1 MEKREHH
8 ILINTCFGHFMSHF
22 NMLVFPAIVL
32 PLTKRLDMAMAD
44 VLGLSFWM
52 YLLFGC
58 TALPWGMIADRW
70 GGKALMR
77 VYYAGAGISG
87 LAAALWIDSAA
98 GLTITLAAL
107 GLFSGIYHPTGLGL
121 ISKQIKRVSV
131 GMGINGMF
139 GNLGLATA
147 PLLTG
152 VVNWFWGPKL
162 AYLLL
167 GSMNLF
173 GLLLMAIFPISASG
187 SSAETEKKE
196 TNGLLGAFVVLL
208 MAMML
213 GGIAYRAAT
222 VILPAYFEL
231 KNQVFVM
238 WLSGL
243 VQGDLSQNLVATTV
257 TSLIFVIGM
266 LGQYTGGRFAE
277 RFDPRFGYLIF
288 FGITA
293 LPGLLMAFSGN
304 WILIGLALIYFF
316 FLLGMQP
323 IENTLVAKYTPR
335 RFHHSAFGTKFV
347 LTFGVGALAVKIV
360 AAIETGF
367 YIEAV
372 FIFIGAISVLA
383 IGVIVA
389 LIFKTQSWQESQ
401 PAVCTKH
408 VRKVMDNI

>member
-1 MEKREHH
+1 MEKREHN

-32 PLTKRLDMAMAD
+32 PLTKHLNMEMAG
-44 VLGLSFWM
+44 VLGISFWM

-58 TALPWGMIADRW
+58 TALPWGMIADRR
-70 GGKALMR
+70 GGRILMR
-77 VYYAGAGISG
+77 VYYTGAGLSG
-87 LAAALWIDSAA
+87 LAAALWIDSVL
-98 GLTITLAAL
+98 GLTIALAAL
-107 GLFSGIYHPTGLGL
+107 GFFSGIYHPTGLGL
-121 ISKQIKRVSV
+121 ISKEIRRVSV

-152 VVNWFWGPKL
+152 VINWFWGPKL
-162 AYLLL
+162 AYLFL

-173 GLLLMAIFPISASG
+173 GLLLMAIFPISVTGHSRE
-187 SSAETEKKE
+187 AEKEK

-208 MAMML
+208 AAMML
-213 GGIAYRAAT
+213 RGLAYRAAT
-222 VILPAYFEL
+222 VILPTYFEL
-231 KNQVFVM
+231 KNQAFVM

-243 VQGDLSQNLVATTV
+243 VQGELTQNLVATSV

-293 LPGLLMAFSGN
+293 LPGVLMAFYGN
-304 WILIGLALIYFF
+304 WILIGLALLYFF

-360 AAIETGF
+360 AAIETSY

-383 IGVIVA
+383 IGIILA
-389 LIFKTQSWQESQ
+389 LIFKTQTHQEDQ
-401 PAVCTKH
+401 PV
-408 VRKVMDNI
+408 VSRKYIEKVT

>member
-32 PLTKRLDMAMAD
+32 PLTKRLDMEMAG
-44 VLGLSFWM
+44 VLGISFWM

-70 GGKALMR
+70 GGKILLR
-77 VYYAGAGISG
+77 VYYTGAGLSG
-87 LAAALWIDSAA
+87 LVAALWIDSAT
-98 GLTITLAAL
+98 GLTLALAAL

-121 ISKQIKRVSV
+121 ISKEIKRASV
-131 GMGINGMF
+131 GMGFNGMF

-152 VVNWFWGPKL
+152 VINWFWGPKP
-162 AYLLL
+162 AYLFL
-167 GSMNLF
+167 GSLNLF
-173 GLLLMAIFPISASG
+173 GLLLMTVFPISASG
-187 SSAETEKKE
+187 PSGSAEKGE

-208 MAMML
+208 AAMML
-213 GGIAYRAAT
+213 GGLAYRAAT
-222 VILPAYFEL
+222 VILPTYFEL
-231 KNQVFVM
+231 KNHVIVM
-238 WLSGL
+238 WLSA
-243 VQGDLSQNLVATTV
+243 VIQGELSQNLVATSV

-277 RFDPRFGYLIF
+277 RFDPRIGYLIF

-293 LPGLLMAFSGN
+293 LPGVLMAFSGN
-304 WILIGLALIYFF
+304 WILIGLALLYFF

-323 IENTLVAKYTPR
+323 IENTLVARFTPR

-347 LTFGVGALAVKIV
+347 LTFGVGALAVKIA
-360 AAIETGF
+360 AAIESS
-367 YIEAV
+367 YRIEAV
-372 FIFIGAISVLA
+372 FFFIGTISVLA
-383 IGVIVA
+383 IGVILV
-389 LIFKTQSWQESQ
+389 LIFKTQSCAQKPPVVS
-401 PAVCTKH
+401 PRH
-408 VRKVMDNI
+408 VRKVTENI

>member
-1 MEKREHH
+1 
-8 ILINTCFGHFMSHF
+8 
-22 NMLVFPAIVL
+22 MLVFPAIVL
-32 PLTKRLDMAMAD
+32 PLTKRLDMEMAA
-44 VLGLSFWM
+44 VLGISFWM

-70 GGKALMR
+70 GGKILMR
-77 VYYAGAGISG
+77 IYYAGAGLSG
-87 LAAALWIDSAA
+87 LAAAFSIDSVL
-98 GLTITLAAL
+98 GLTTSLAAL

-121 ISKQIKRVSV
+121 VSKEINRVSV
-131 GMGINGMF
+131 GLGINGMF

-152 VVNWFWGPKL
+152 VINWFWGPKL
-162 AYLLL
+162 AYLFL
-167 GSMNLF
+167 GSMNLC
-173 GLLLMAIFPISASG
+173 GLLLMVIFPISVSG
-187 SSAETEKKE
+187 HSSQSEKEE

-208 MAMML
+208 AAMML
-213 GGIAYRAAT
+213 GGLAYRAAT
-222 VILPAYFEL
+222 VILPAYCEL
-231 KNQVFVM
+231 KNQALVM

-243 VQGDLSQNLVATTV
+243 VQGELSQNLVATTV

-293 LPGLLMAFSGN
+293 LPGVLMAFSGN
-304 WILIGLALIYFF
+304 WSLIGMTVLYFF

-323 IENTLVAKYTPR
+323 IENTLVARYTPR
-335 RFHHSAFGTKFV
+335 RLHHSAFGTKFV

-360 AAIETGF
+360 AAIETRF

-383 IGVIVA
+383 IGVILV
-389 LIFKTQSWQESQ
+389 LIFKTQTRQEDQ
-401 PAVCTKH
+401 PVVSRELVQKPTE
-408 VRKVMDNI
+408 NIS

>member
-1 MEKREHH
+1 LEKREHH

-32 PLTKRLDMAMAD
+32 PLTGRLNMEMAA
-44 VLGLSFWM
+44 VLGISFWM

-58 TALPWGMIADRW
+58 TALPWGVIADRW
-70 GGKALMR
+70 GGKTLMR
-77 VYYAGAGISG
+77 IYYAGAGLSG
-87 LAAALWIDSAA
+87 LVAALWIDSAA
-98 GLTITLAAL
+98 GLTIALAAL

-121 ISKQIKRVSV
+121 ISKEINRVSV

-162 AYLLL
+162 AYLFL
-167 GSMNLF
+167 GSLNLF
-173 GLLLMAIFPISASG
+173 GLLLLAIFPIYTTEHTG
-187 SSAETEKKE
+187 ETEKKE

-208 MAMML
+208 AAMML
-213 GGIAYRAAT
+213 GGLAYRAAT

-231 KNQVFVM
+231 KNQTFVM

-257 TSLIFVIGM
+257 TSLIFIIGM
-266 LGQYTGGRFAE
+266 LGQYSGGRLAE

-293 LPGLLMAFSGN
+293 LPAMLMAFSGN
-304 WILIGLALIYFF
+304 WILIGLALLYFF

-383 IGVIVA
+383 IGVILA
-389 LIFKTQSWQESQ
+389 LIFKTQYRKESR
-401 PAVCTKH
+401 PAVSRDYAGKT
-408 VRKVMDNI
+408 I

>member
-1 MEKREHH
+1 
-8 ILINTCFGHFMSHF
+8 
-22 NMLVFPAIVL
+22 MLVFPAIVL
-32 PLTKRLDMAMAD
+32 PLTKRLDMEMAG
-44 VLGLSFWM
+44 VLGISFWM

-70 GGKALMR
+70 GGKVLLR
-77 VYYAGAGISG
+77 VYYAGAGLSG
-87 LAAALWIDSAA
+87 LAAALWIDSVA
-98 GLTITLAAL
+98 GLTMALAAL

-121 ISKQIKRVSV
+121 ISKEIKRVSV

-152 VVNWFWGPKL
+152 VINWFWGPNL
-162 AYLLL
+162 AYLFL
-167 GSMNLF
+167 GSMNLL
-173 GLLLMAIFPISASG
+173 GLLLMVTFPISASG
-187 SSAETEKKE
+187 YSAAAEKKE

-208 MAMML
+208 AAMML
-213 GGIAYRAAT
+213 GGLAYRAAT

-231 KNQVFVM
+231 KNQAFVM

-243 VQGDLSQNLVATTV
+243 IQGELSQNLVATSV

-277 RFDPRFGYLIF
+277 RFDPRVGYLIF

-293 LPGLLMAFSGN
+293 LPGVLMAFSAN
-304 WILIGLALIYFF
+304 WMLIGLALLYFF

-323 IENTLVAKYTPR
+323 IENTLVARFTPR

-347 LTFGVGALAVKIV
+347 LTFGVGALAVKI
-360 AAIETGF
+360 AAGIESSF

-372 FIFIGAISVLA
+372 FFFIGAVSLLA
-383 IGVIVA
+383 IGVILA
-389 LIFKTQSWQESQ
+389 LIFKTQSREVGQ
-401 PAVCTKH
+401 PVLSHKY
-408 VRKVMDNI
+408 VPKVPGDI

>member
-1 MEKREHH
+1 MGWPRG
-8 ILINTCFGHFMSHF
+8 C
-22 NMLVFPAIVL
+22 
-32 PLTKRLDMAMAD
+32 
-44 VLGLSFWM
+44 LGLSFWM

-70 GGKALMR
+70 GGKILMR
-77 VYYAGAGISG
+77 IYYAGAGLSG
-87 LAAALWIDSAA
+87 LAAAMWIDSAV

-121 ISKQIKRVSV
+121 ISKEIKRVSL

-152 VVNWFWGPKL
+152 VINWFWGPKL
-162 AYLLL
+162 AYLFL
-167 GSMNLF
+167 GCMNLS
-173 GLLLMAIFPISASG
+173 GLLLLVLFPISTVAH
-187 SSAETEKKE
+187 SSETEKKE

-208 MAMML
+208 AAMML
-213 GGIAYRAAT
+213 GGLAYRAAT

-231 KNQVFVM
+231 KNQAFVM

-243 VQGDLSQNLVATTV
+243 IQGDLSQNLVATTV
-257 TSLIFVIGM
+257 TSLIFIIGM

-293 LPGLLMAFSGN
+293 LPGVLMAFSGN
-304 WILIGLALIYFF
+304 WILIGLALLYFF

-347 LTFGVGALAVKIV
+347 LTFGVGALAVKVV

-372 FIFIGAISVLA
+372 FFFIGAISALA
-383 IGVIVA
+383 IGVILA
-389 LIFKTQSWQESQ
+389 LIFKTQSLQENRPVVSQ
-401 PAVCTKH
+401 KYVPNVPG
-408 VRKVMDNI
+408 DI

>member
-1 MEKREHH
+1 
-8 ILINTCFGHFMSHF
+8 MSHF

-32 PLTKRLDMAMAD
+32 PLTKRLDMEMAG
-44 VLGLSFWM
+44 VLSISFWM

-70 GGKALMR
+70 GGKTLMR
-77 VYYAGAGISG
+77 IYYAGAGLSG
-87 LAAALWIDSAA
+87 LAAAMWIDSTM
-98 GLTITLAAL
+98 GLTIALAAL

-121 ISKQIKRVSV
+121 ISKEINRVSV

-162 AYLLL
+162 AYLFL
-167 GSMNLF
+167 GSLNIF
-173 GLLLMAIFPISASG
+173 GLLLLAIFPIYTSEHSG
-187 SSAETEKKE
+187 VTEKKE
-196 TNGLLGAFVVLL
+196 SNGLLWAFVVLL
-208 MAMML
+208 AAMML
-213 GGIAYRAAT
+213 GGLAYRAAT

-231 KNQVFVM
+231 KNQAFVM

-243 VQGDLSQNLVATTV
+243 VQGDLSQNLVATSV
-257 TSLIFVIGM
+257 TSLIFIIGM
-266 LGQYTGGRFAE
+266 LGQYSGGWFAE
-277 RFDPRFGYLIF
+277 RFDPRYGYLIF

-293 LPGLLMAFSGN
+293 LPGVLMAFSGN
-304 WILIGLALIYFF
+304 WILIGLALLYFF

-360 AAIETGF
+360 AAIETRL

-383 IGVIVA
+383 IGVILV
-389 LIFKTQSWQESQ
+389 LIFKTQSRQVNRTVVSHEYV
-401 PAVCTKH
+401 P
-408 VRKVMDNI
+408 KVHGDI